1 MHNII
6 GRRIIAGNKSNWWTG
21 NVQNRAKEV
30 MNEVKVGEF
39 PNWLFTDAGDGFEGQ
54 YNPDNNFIA
63 VNIESKK
70 FTPDYIKKHEGDHLI
85 DKTIPLTEEQKDILA
100 KALDD
105 DFLDLPNKSNA
116 GTLKGY

>member
-39 PNWLFTDAGDGFEGQ
+39 PN
-54 YNPDNNFIA
+54 
-63 VNIESKK
+63 
-70 FTPDYIKKHEGDHLI
+70 
-85 DKTIPLTEEQKDILA
+85 
-100 KALDD
+100 
-105 DFLDLPNKSNA
+105 
-116 GTLKGY
+116 